1 MTAEECAAS
10 FLESCPSSSKLT
22 FTFIYFRA
30 ELMPASGKKA
40 AKRAARQVYNSDDEA
55 EEADEPASKPKV
67 LRSGAPDK
75 IEGQEEDAT
84 LSELEADSD
93 DELEEGPLDDLRAV
107 ERRMRNSARVLG
119 NWKEL
124 GASSGK

>member
-1 MTAEECAAS
+1 
-10 FLESCPSSSKLT
+10 
-22 FTFIYFRA
+22 
-30 ELMPASGKKA
+30 MPASGKKA
-40 AKRAARQVYNSDDEA
+40 AKRAARKVYNSDDED
-55 EEADEPASKPKV
+55 ESTEAARTAKGRK
-67 LRSGAPDK
+67 APEAV
-75 IEGQEEDAT
+75 EGQEEDAT
-84 LSELEADSD
+84 LSELEVDSE